1 LTAESDCQ
9 EPYCSAHRKHTDNA
23 YVTAEYFGRDGG
35 DCLSRYAACS
45 SSPLDLIST
54 RIENQELL
62 YEEELISTY
71 LNWQ

>member
-1 LTAESDCQ
+1 
-9 EPYCSAHRKHTDNA
+9 
-23 YVTAEYFGRDGG
+23 VTAEYFGRDGG